1 MSNYQVDESVVAKA
15 TALGPIIRE
24 HAEAAERERRLSK
37 PVVQA
42 LAASRLTNMFLPKA
56 LGGLE
61 TDPLTCMRAVEELAS
76 FDSIAGWMIMVAN
89 SSAWVSSR
97 FPAKT
102 VETLFADLD
111 DCIQAAAFQPPVEAR
126 EAPGGVRLTGR
137 RPFASGAHSARW
149 VVLTGMLVDDAGQ
162 PRMAGGMPQV
172 LGTVI
177 PREKVEVIDT
187 WHGLGLRGSDSCD
200 VSVRDVFVPTDFTF
214 PLAPVFEPNA
224 YYRAPLYRL
233 PMIGAVVL
241 AHIAPVATAIA
252 RNAIEAVRALC
263 EKRVPMGSM
272 VPMRDRGALQEKL
285 GRAEGTLRAARA
297 LMYDAMADVWARTLA
312 GETLSLQQ
320 RAGLL
325 LASTQAVQ
333 MSVEVTDL
341 MFGAAGSSAVFVGNP
356 LERLLRDA
364 NVVRQHGF
372 VCPARYE
379 TCAQVMLGL
388 EPDLPLVHF

>member
-1 MSNYQVDESVVAKA
+1 MNTYRFDETLVAKA
-15 TALGPIIRE
+15 TALGPLIRE
-24 HAEAAERERRLSK
+24 HAAEAERERRLSK
-37 PVVQA
+37 PVMKA
-42 LAASRLTNMFLPKA
+42 LVASRLTTMFLPKA
-56 LGGLE
+56 LGGFE
-61 TDPLTCMRAVEELAS
+61 TDPLTCMRVVEELS
-76 FDSIAGWMIMVAN
+76 SSDSIAGWMMMVAN

-126 EAPGGVRLTGR
+126 EAAGGFRLTGR
-137 RPFASGAHSARW
+137 RPFASGAHAARW
-149 VVLTGMLVDDAGQ
+149 VVLTGMLTDDAGQ
-162 PRMAGGMPQV
+162 PRIVGGMPQV
-172 LGTVI
+172 VGAVV
-177 PREKVEVIDT
+177 PREKVEIVDT
-187 WHGLGLRGSDSCD
+187 WHGLGMRGSDSCD
-200 VSVRDVFVPTDFTF
+200 VSVRELFVPADYTF

-233 PMIGAVVL
+233 PMIGAIVL

-263 EKRVPMGSM
+263 AKRVPMGSM
-272 VPMRDRGALQEKL
+272 VPMRDRGAVQEKL
-285 GRAEGTLRAARA
+285 GRAEGMLRSARA
-297 LMYDAMADVWARTLA
+297 LMYEAMADAWARTLA

-320 RAGLL
+320 RADLL
-325 LASTQAVQ
+325 LASTQTVQ

-341 MFGAAGSSAVFVGNP
+341 MFGAGGSSAVFVGNP
-356 LERLLRDA
+356 LERFLRDA
-364 NVVRQHGF
+364 NVIRQHGF
-372 VCPARYE
+372 VCRARYE